1 MPSWN
6 TILEELHGPSIYDVV
21 RRKYLKELSNV
32 TGRNVIAY
40 YSGWQEKGFVVPGH
54 LMSLDDGDK
63 NGFMAAI
70 HELDRSKGLDLVLH
84 TPGGSVAATE
94 SLVDYLR
101 KMFDTNLRVI
111 VPHMAMS
118 AGTMVALAAREILMG
133 KHSSLGPIDPQVM
146 GVSASAVIEEFEK
159 AKEDIRDNPASAV
172 IWQPIIAKYSP
183 TLIGEC
189 QKALVWAESIAVK
202 WLESGMFA
210 GRENAAELAG
220 QVAKKFGSH
229 SESLSHERH
238 FSAEYARAAGLEII
252 NIEDNDELQEAILS
266 VHHACIH
273 TLRETGAVKIIENH
287 NGVAFISMAQMVG
300 APGMPQGVFPIPPQG
315 GMNPLVPLAP
325 VQVDPPTDL
334 QPDPM
339 PEADLG
345 EGSAD
350 ASQ

>member
-6 TILEELHGPSIYDVV
+6 SILEELHGQSIHDLV
-21 RRKYLKELSNV
+21 RRKYLRQLHDV

-40 YSGWQEKGFVVPGH
+40 YSGWQEKGYAIPGY

-70 HELDRSKGLDLVLH
+70 HELDRSEGLDLILH

-101 KMFDTNLRVI
+101 KMFGTDMRVI

-118 AGTMVALAAREILMG
+118 AGTMVALAARQILMG

-146 GVSASAVIEEFEK
+146 GVSASAVIEEFDK
-159 AKEDIRDNPASAV
+159 AKEDIKENPASAM

-189 QKALVWAESIAVK
+189 QKALAWAESMAIT
-202 WLESGMFA
+202 WLETGMFS
-210 GRENAAELAG
+210 GREDARELAA
-220 QVAKKFGSH
+220 QVAKRFASH
-229 SESLSHERH
+229 KESLSHERH
-238 FSAEYARAAGLEII
+238 FSAEYARAAGLEIL
-252 NIEDNDELQEAILS
+252 NIEDDDKLQEAILS

-287 NGVAFISMAQMVG
+287 NGVAFISMAQMIA
-300 APGMPQGVFPIPPQG
+300 APAMPQGVLPVPAPG
-315 GMNPLVPLAP
+315 GMNPVVPPIP
-325 VQVDPPTDL
+325 VQVEPAP
-334 QPDPM
+334 QPEPGPV
-339 PEADLG
+339 PET
-345 EGSAD
+345 
-350 ASQ
+350 